1 MPPDRL
7 RPESDKR
14 RVVGRQRA
22 SNVVNLRDHAGYKPD
37 LATLA
42 RAQVSAARERLG
54 LTHDEFAELL
64 APLLGW
70 TPTGEVVESW
80 ETGVVPPGDVVLAA
94 GMAGQDT
101 SHNILAVA
109 LNSDAERVLSL
120 LSSAIGDLDRIA
132 GSPDVVRAYA
142 MRGLIARPEWNN
154 MIRGAK
160 RNLWLYGMAE
170 LGYALDDEVPAITS
184 TASEEG
190 CDVRIL
196 LLNPE
201 YEGMPDIDVH
211 EGSPPGTLATR
222 IRSSLARFA
231 QMREKCGPHMQIRLY
246 NAPPTVS
253 IVRGD
258 DRMLVTPYLRYFI
271 GSNSPTFELRNTP
284 EGNMFERYARHFET
298 MWNLAQEWNAAT

>member
-1 MPPDRL
+1 MPPDKV
-7 RPESDKR
+7 RPESGNR
-14 RVVGRQRA
+14 RVIGRQRA
-22 SNVVNLRDHAGYKPD
+22 SNVVNLHGHAGYKPD

-42 RAQVSAARERLG
+42 RAQVSSARERLG

-70 TPTGEVVESW
+70 TPSAEVVESW
-80 ETGVVPPGDVVLAA
+80 ETAVVPPGDVVLAA
-94 GMAGQDT
+94 GMTAQDT

-160 RNLWLYGMAE
+160 RHLWLYGMAE
-170 LGYALDDEVPAITS
+170 LGYALDDEVPTI
-184 TASEEG
+184 TASASNDD

-201 YEGMPDIDVH
+201 YEGIPDIDVH
-211 EGSPPGTLATR
+211 EGSPPGTLAAR

-231 QMREKCGPHMQIRLY
+231 QMQERCDGRMKIRLY

-258 DRMLVTPYLRYFI
+258 DRMLITPYLRFFI
-271 GSNSPTFELRNTP
+271 GSNSPTFELRHTP
-284 EGNMFERYARHFET
+284 EGNIFERYARHFET
-298 MWNLAQEWNAAT
+298 MWNLAEEWNHAA